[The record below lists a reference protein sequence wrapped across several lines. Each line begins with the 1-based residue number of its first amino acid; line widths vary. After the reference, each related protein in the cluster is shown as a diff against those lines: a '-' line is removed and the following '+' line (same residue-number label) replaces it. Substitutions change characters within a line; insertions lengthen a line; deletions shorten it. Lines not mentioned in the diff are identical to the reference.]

1 MEGMRQPLHVWTPSI
16 APSGLT
22 VYEGAMFPA
31 WRGDLFAGALVD
43 KDVRR
48 LDVEDGEIVGEAV
61 LFGEIGER
69 IRDVATGPDG
79 AIYIL
84 AEGEPGTLWRVTR

>member
-1 MEGMRQPLHVWTPSI
+1 
-16 APSGLT
+16 
-22 VYEGAMFPA
+22 VYEGTLFPE
-31 WRGDLFAGALVD
+31 WHGDLFVGALVD

-48 LDVEDGEIVGEAV
+48 LDVEDGEILSEEV
-61 LFGEIGER
+61 LFEEIGER